1 LGEFVTRSIAGSF
14 HTIGG
19 RAAGSIL
26 LMSCELQLDRVAR
39 GDADI
44 NSKRTDPMQDP
55 KPPSQQTRP
64 TPAVVTLFMGAL
76 IVVFVILH
84 ALAGTWL
91 HQALPTPQ
99 SETSRPAIYND

>member
-1 LGEFVTRSIAGSF
+1 
-14 HTIGG
+14 
-19 RAAGSIL
+19 
-26 LMSCELQLDRVAR
+26 
-39 GDADI
+39 
-44 NSKRTDPMQDP
+44 MQDP

-64 TPAVVTLFMGAL
+64 TPAAVTLFMGAL

-84 ALAGTWL
+84 ALAGAWL